1 MNGSALVLLDGGM
14 GRELQ
19 RRGLA
24 PVTGTWSAEA
34 LIDHPSVVRD
44 IHRDFIAAGAEVI
57 TTSNYAV
64 VPFMLARGNLEH
76 RMEEMLAASARLA
89 GEARAAAGR
98 PQVRIAG
105 SLPPLA
111 QSYRPDL
118 VRPPETIEPLYRR
131 IAAALAPGVDLFLCE
146 TMSSAAEARSA
157 VRAAMEFGKPVWVAW
172 TLSDEATGRLRSG
185 ERPAE
190 AVAALDGLPVEAF
203 LFNCCTPE
211 AVSAALPALRAATAQ
226 TVGAYANA
234 LAGFKSDYVMGQQ
247 GGEGGETPVRQDL
260 GPADYARFAQAWRGM
275 GAEILGGCCGIGP
288 DHIAELRRRL
298 A

>member
-76 RMEEMLAASARLA
+76 RMAEMLAASARLA
-89 GEARAAAGR
+89 REARAAADR

-118 VRPPETIEPLYRR
+118 VGPPETIEPLYRR
-131 IAAALAPGVDLFLCE
+131 IASALAPGVDLFLCE

-172 TLSDEATGRLRSG
+172 TLCDEATGRLRSG
-185 ERPAE
+185 ERPVE

-226 TVGAYANA
+226 TAGAYANA

-247 GGEGGETPVRQDL
+247 GGEGGETPARQDL
-260 GPADYARFAQAWRGM
+260 GPAAYARFAQAWHDM

>member
-1 MNGSALVLLDGGM
+1 MNGTAPVLLDGGM

-118 VRPPETIEPLYRR
+118 VGPPETIEPLYRR

-185 ERPAE
+185 ERPGE
-190 AVAALDGLPVEAF
+190 AVAALDGLPVETF

-211 AVSAALPALRAATAQ
+211 AVSVALPALRAATAQ

-247 GGEGGETPVRQDL
+247 GGEGGETPARQDL
-260 GPADYARFAQAWRGM
+260 GPAAYARFAQAWRDM
-275 GAEILGGCCGIGP
+275 GAEVLGGCCGIGP
-288 DHIAELRRRL
+288 DHIAELRRSL